1 MKIVGDTVLASLPK
15 LVARIMKETDEKNRS
30 NPR

>member
-15 LVARIMKETDEKNRS
+15 IVEHLKKEKKE
-30 NPR
+30 

>member
-1 MKIVGDTVLASLPK
+1 VGDTVLASLPK
-15 LVARIMKETDEKNRS
+15 ILDRILKETDEKNRS

>member
-15 LVARIMKETDEKNRS
+15 IVERIVKAPQKEIKQ
-30 NPR
+30 